1 MNRKRVS
8 AILSLIVLI
17 PVLLAVSGIIA
28 QFIINISAWKA
39 AGSNY
44 RQSPGLPSLTFAA
57 MSKALLTFPENIIA
71 IAAVCIGALLICVF
85 GLRLGW
91 GDHGTTDEE
100 RNLTISKDGSYG
112 TAGFMSLK
120 EAKECFQLGSPK
132 QTTEDI
138 LGVMPDGSTISLPEK
153 TRLNHNIAV
162 FGASGTGK
170 SRSMSRNSIFQ
181 ACRRGDSLIIND
193 CKSELYE
200 SMSEYLRDNGY
211 VVKVFNLI
219 HPECSDSWNC
229 IREIKDELMAQT
241 FADVVLKSTSGDTT
255 DAFWFN
261 AELNLLK
268 ALVLYVAFELPE
280 EQRTFGKVYDMI
292 VNENERSLN
301 KIMSSIRH
309 EHKNPITGEIMP
321 PSPAFAPFAIFM
333 QSSETVRTSVIIG
346 LGSKLQVLQSQMIKE
361 ITNYS
366 DIDLELPGKQK
377 CAYFCIIS
385 DQDSTFEF
393 LSSLFYSFL
402 FIRLVRYADNYAAGK
417 CLNPQVEFIL
427 DEFPNSC
434 VIPDMQKKIN
444 TTRSRGLRISIYFQN
459 LGQMKN
465 RYPDDQWQEII
476 GACDSQVFLGC
487 TDELTSTYISDKT
500 GSATVVVEGTMRE
513 LNSMRI
519 TNYTPQFRETNS
531 IGKRMLMT
539 PDEVLRLKPDEELI
553 FIRGQKV
560 LKAHRFDYSR
570 HPDYKRLRD
579 CKAIDH
585 VPTWRETR
593 RASSFPGSNDM
604 RKSPTQ
610 QQDEAP
616 KKPPESTPLSAVP
629 DAKHVD
635 LNDIF

>member
-1 MNRKRVS
+1 MNRKKAS
-8 AILSLIVLI
+8 AILSTIVLI
-17 PVLLAVSGIIA
+17 PAILAISGIIA
-28 QFIINISAWKA
+28 QFIININAWKA
-39 AGSNY
+39 AGSDY
-44 RQSPGLPSLTFAA
+44 RQSPGLPSFTISAI
-57 MSKALLTFPENIIA
+57 SKALLTFPENIIA
-71 IAAVCIGALLICVF
+71 IAAVGIGLLLICVF

-91 GDHGTTDEE
+91 GNRGTTDEE

-112 TAGFMSLK
+112 TAGFMSLE
-120 EAKECFQLGSPK
+120 EAKECFQLGGPR
-132 QTTEDI
+132 QTKEDI

-170 SRSMSRNSIFQ
+170 SRSMSRNSILQ
-181 ACRRGDSLIIND
+181 ACRRGDSVIIND

-200 SMSEYLRDNGY
+200 SMSQFLRDRNY

-241 FADVVLKSTSGDTT
+241 FADVVLKSTSGEVT

-309 EHKNPITGEIMP
+309 EHVNPLTGEVMP

-361 ITNYS
+361 ITNYT
-366 DIDLELPGKQK
+366 DIDLELPGKRK

-402 FIRLVRYADNYAAGK
+402 FIRLVRYADNYAVGK
-417 CLNPQVEFIL
+417 CLKPQVEFIL

-585 VPTWRETR
+585 VPAWRESR
-593 RASSFPGSNDM
+593 RAPPISGSNDM
-604 RKSPTQ
+604 QKSPTQ
-610 QQDEAP
+610 QHVAAP
-616 KKPPESTPLSAVP
+616 KKPPELKQPIAVP
-629 DAKHVD
+629 DAKQVD

>member
-1 MNRKRVS
+1 MNRKKS
-8 AILSLIVLI
+8 SIMLSILVLI
-17 PVLLAVSGIIA
+17 PAVLVISGVLA
-28 QFIINISAWKA
+28 QFIININAWKA
-39 AGSNY
+39 AGSDY
-44 RQSPGLPSLTFAA
+44 RQSPGLPSLTLTAI
-57 MSKALLTFPENIIA
+57 SKALLTFPENLIA
-71 IAAVCIGALLICVF
+71 IAAVGVGLLLICVF

-91 GDHGTTDEE
+91 GNRGTTDEE

-112 TAGFMSLK
+112 TAGFMSLE

-170 SRSMSRNSIFQ
+170 SRSMSRNSILQ
-181 ACRRGDSLIIND
+181 ACRRGDSIIIND

-200 SMSEYLRDNGY
+200 SMSQFLRDRNY

-241 FADVVLKSTSGDTT
+241 FADVVLKSTSGEIT

-280 EQRTFGKVYDMI
+280 KQRTFGKVYDMI

-309 EHKNPITGEIMP
+309 EHVNPLTGEIMP

-361 ITNYS
+361 ITNYT

-402 FIRLVRYADNYAAGK
+402 FIRLVRYADNYAEGK
-417 CLNPQVEFIL
+417 RLKPQVEFIL

-560 LKAHRFDYSR
+560 LKAHRFDYSQ

-585 VPTWRETR
+585 LPTWRESG
-593 RASSFPGSNDM
+593 RASSISGSNDPQ
-604 RKSPTQ
+604 KLSTQ
-610 QQDEAP
+610 QPMPTP
-616 KKPPESTPLSAVP
+616 KKPPEKKQPIVVP
-629 DAKHVD
+629 DAKQVD